1 LPVTTRTTLAFL
13 KRAFSLWASAKP
25 LRIAHGAL
33 CKGHPKLRVQERV
46 MAESAR
52 TFWKGYLRL
61 ALVSIPVRLVA
72 AEKAESEIR
81 FHQVDRN
88 SKQRIRYLKVAPGK
102 GEVKKEDIVLGYEVE
117 PGNYV
122 FMEDEELDSLKL
134 STRHTIDLLQFVDA
148 EEIEPLY
155 FNRPYYVLPDGEVAE
170 EGYRVLRDAL
180 WAKHKVGIGQL
191 TLRGREHLVAL
202 FPMGEGQGL
211 VLDTL
216 RYDSELKN
224 ADDIFSAIGREKP
237 REDMVQMA
245 EDLIERRSE
254 PFDPAKF
261 RNHYA
266 EALRELVKAKLGRGE
281 NVPVEEQVEPGAKVL
296 DFMEALK
303 RSVAASGGGGGEAP
317 PEPPK
322 RGKRPASPPAKK
334 PPAAKSSKAAK
345 APARRRTG

>member
-1 LPVTTRTTLAFL
+1 
-13 KRAFSLWASAKP
+13 
-25 LRIAHGAL
+25 
-33 CKGHPKLRVQERV
+33 

-52 TFWKGYLRL
+52 TFWKGHLRL
-61 ALVSIPVRLVA
+61 ALVSIPVRLIA

-81 FHQVDRN
+81 FHQVDRK
-88 SKQRIRYLKVAPGK
+88 SKQRIRYLKVASGK

-122 FMEDEELDSLKL
+122 FMEDEELDTLKL
-134 STRHTIDLLQFVDA
+134 SSRHTIELSQFVDA
-148 EEIEPLY
+148 DEIEPLY

-180 WAKHKVGIGQL
+180 WSKRKVGIGQL
-191 TLRGREHLVAL
+191 TLRGRENLVAL
-202 FPMGEGQGL
+202 LPAGDGQGL

-216 RYDSELKN
+216 RYESELKD
-224 ADDIFSAIGREKP
+224 AEEIFSSIGRDKP

-254 PFDPAKF
+254 PFDAAKF
-261 RNHYA
+261 HNHYA
-266 EALRELVKAKLGRGE
+266 EALRDLVKTKLGRGE
-281 NVPVEEQVEPGAKVL
+281 TVPVEEQAQTGAKVL

-303 RSVAASGGGGGEAP
+303 RSVAASGGEAP

-322 RGKRPASPPAKK
+322 KGRAPAKK
-334 PPAAKSSKAAK
+334 AAPAKSSKTSK
-345 APARRRTG
+345 APTRRRA